1 MINTESRASYN
12 DDGCSRFGQHG
23 IHRIEMR
30 QRILSMKENLVE
42 FPDLLS
48 SSISEIFDASHN
60 GIVVI
65 DRDGI
70 INVYNKP
77 ARKIFSKAHSRF
89 VGRHF
94 SEIVPDAWPEFEEIL
109 KTGVPQIGKKI
120 SLPEAT
126 IIANRSPIIHGEQI
140 VGVISIFQ
148 DISEYEEIISE
159 LKSYQEL
166 HRELEAI
173 FESSYDGFYIA
184 DGKAVTIR
192 VNKSYERI
200 TGLSS
205 DMLVGKSLNELV
217 AEEVFDNSVT
227 LEVLNKKEPVTI
239 MQEVRGGKQ
248 VMATGTPIFDDQGEI
263 ALVVTNVR
271 DITELI
277 ALRTEL
283 DQSRHLSHRYYQSLI
298 EHEGIELALQEMVV
312 KSKAMMQVVRTA
324 IKVASVDNS
333 VLLQGESGV
342 GKSMLARLIHQ
353 ISHRKDHPFVKINCG
368 TIPDS
373 LVESELFGYEKGAFT
388 GAVEGGKAGLF
399 ETGHTGTVFLD
410 EIAELRQDL
419 QVKLLEMIEEKT
431 FKRVGGTQSISLDVR
446 IIAATNKD
454 LFKMVKEGAFREDL
468 YYRLNVVPIKIPPLR
483 QRRED
488 IPPLVMKVLE
498 TYNRTHDKKLRLS
511 QKVIDRL
518 YRYDFPGNVRELVNV
533 MERMMIMSENDR
545 IGSDELPEEIK
556 SLTYD
561 SKTLNIEGLTL
572 KESVQRL
579 ETQLIRNALEQGN
592 SLSSAAGI
600 LGLHPTTLWR
610 KASKYNLLQK

>member
-12 DDGCSRFGQHG
+12 DDGCSRFGQHS